1 MFLDGK
7 STLAPQTQLD
17 LDQSLSQSTF
27 VNIQGAFNVEGNTIN
42 VVADFLA
49 YNDIANA
56 KAYIAVNEKTTTGN
70 VGTNGEKE
78 FHHIMMKMLTS
89 AQGESISI
97 NAGEIHHFEYSFDM
111 SSTHVEEMSD
121 LEVAMWLQNPTT
133 KEVYNSKFAME
144 YTEHLYAVEN
154 LSAEIVGDAVTFV
167 INWNK
172 SEKANPIGYNIY
184 LDGELIEENY
194 TETSYSDE
202 SAETID
208 YLEDGNQ
215 HIVEVVA
222 VYENG
227 TSVGSAVL
235 VTKGTNVSEITENN
249 ISVYPNP
256 ANDFVKLSAVSGQ
269 LSVVKIYNCLGMM
282 VEEIEV
288 NANEVEINIS
298 EYNTGIYFVNVQT
311 ENGNLV
317 KKVVKK

>member
-1 MFLDGK
+1 
-7 STLAPQTQLD
+7 
-17 LDQSLSQSTF
+17 
-27 VNIQGAFNVEGNTIN
+27 
-42 VVADFLA
+42 
-49 YNDIANA
+49 
-56 KAYIAVNEKTTTGN
+56 
-70 VGTNGEKE
+70 
-78 FHHIMMKMLTS
+78 
-89 AQGESISI
+89 
-97 NAGEIHHFEYSFDM
+97 
-111 SSTHVEEMSD
+111 
-121 LEVAMWLQNPTT
+121 
-133 KEVYNSKFAME
+133 ME

-154 LSAEIVGDAVTFV
+154 LSAGIGGDAVDFC
-167 INWNK
+167 IGWHK
-172 SEKANPIGYNIY
+172 PEKGNPTAYNVY
-184 LDGELIEENY
+184 LDGELFLENY
-194 TETSYSDE
+194 TDTYFSSYYE
-202 SAETID
+202 NYHGELLD
-208 YLEDGNQ
+208 YLTDGNQ

-235 VTKGTNVSEITENN
+235 VIEETNVSEITENN